1 MRGQTHC
8 TIFSTGLLS
17 EGPNTLHDFQHQCHT
32 WLEPVLSPN
41 VSSNP
46 HLRCIGHD
54 TPSNGGSSTCL
65 KETPDP
71 AQQNQRSRI
80 NAGSSNAGSSTPDP
94 KHNARNPSRSA
105 ESTGARL
112 KETPD
117 PAQQNQ
123 RGIARP
129 TPPLSLSACIGPA
142 RIGISR
148 PTSPLA
154 RPPSTAED
162 HRGSR
167 VYWFRHRPVNST
179 W

>member
-1 MRGQTHC
+1 MRL
-8 TIFSTGLLS
+8 GLLS

-71 AQQNQRSRI
+71 AQQNQR
-80 NAGSSNAGSSTPDP
+80 
-94 KHNARNPSRSA
+94 
-105 ESTGARL
+105 
-112 KETPD
+112 
-117 PAQQNQ
+117 
-123 RGIARP
+123 GIARP
-129 TPPLSLSACIGPA
+129 TPPLSLGLHRPGPYWHLQA
-142 RIGISR
+142 HISSLSR
-148 PTSPLA
+148 PASARPASASPGRPAWSLA

-167 VYWFRHRPVNST
+167 VYWLRHRPVNST

>member
-1 MRGQTHC
+1 MRL
-8 TIFSTGLLS
+8 GLLS

-71 AQQNQRSRI
+71 AQQNQR
-80 NAGSSNAGSSTPDP
+80 
-94 KHNARNPSRSA
+94 
-105 ESTGARL
+105 
-112 KETPD
+112 
-117 PAQQNQ
+117 
-123 RGIARP
+123 GIARP

-148 PTSPLA
+148 PLSLGPRPL
-154 RPPSTAED
+154 RRTTED
-162 HRGSR
+162 HEFIGSDIDQ
-167 VYWFRHRPVNST
+167 ST
-179 W
+179 QLGNKL

>member
-8 TIFSTGLLS
+8 TIFSTGLLR

-71 AQQNQRSRI
+71 AQQNQR
-80 NAGSSNAGSSTPDP
+80 
-94 KHNARNPSRSA
+94 
-105 ESTGARL
+105 
-112 KETPD
+112 
-117 PAQQNQ
+117 
-123 RGIARP
+123 GIARP

-148 PTSPLA
+148 PTSPLSLGLH
-154 RPPSTAED
+154 RPGP
-162 HRGSR
+162 H
-167 VYWFRHRPVNST
+167 RHRPAGPHGLSLGPRPLRRTTEDHEFIGSDIDQST
-179 W
+179 QLGNKL